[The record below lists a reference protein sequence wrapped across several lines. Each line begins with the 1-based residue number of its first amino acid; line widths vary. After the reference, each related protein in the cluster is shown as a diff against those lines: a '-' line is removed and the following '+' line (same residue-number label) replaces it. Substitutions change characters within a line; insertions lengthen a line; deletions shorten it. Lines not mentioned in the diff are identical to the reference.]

1 MSKPRFPWNVADGFD
16 VFSLA
21 DGTLLVKP
29 HYRGKPLE
37 PGMSPAG
44 VFTRL
49 ALADWA
55 AKRLTK
61 RGQR

>member
-1 MSKPRFPWNVADGFD
+1 VADGFD

-44 VFTRL
+44 VLTRL